1 MNNGQLR
8 EAIESKLRPGA
19 GYTSQDVTAFAL
31 GVEWAMAQQV
41 WPVLAEV
48 QTERERQDG
57 KWGGPLSDDA
67 RKSPAD
73 WVLDI
78 EAYVTWACQMHRMG
92 DQGKYRRRVMQ
103 VAALAVA
110 ACESYDR
117 SKTPNVRAERATTA
131 GRQAR
136 AGENVPRTARPGLVA
151 CRWRSA

>member
-1 MNNGQLR
+1 MTTEQT
-8 EAIESKLRPGA
+8 E
-19 GYTSQDVTAFAL
+19 T
-31 GVEWAMAQQV
+31 
-41 WPVLAEV
+41 VLDEV
-48 QTERERQDG
+48 RHERERQDG
-57 KWGGPLSDDA
+57 KWGGPANDDA
-67 RKSPAD
+67 HKQPTD

-92 DQGKYRRRVMQ
+92 DQGKYRRRMMQ

-117 SKTPNVRAERATTA
+117 SKTPNVRAKRATTA

-151 CRWRSA
+151 CRCRSA